1 MSYKWKL
8 QPLTPQTKEA
18 AKALTDKIGVNPILG
33 PILLRRGI
41 YTERDAKKF
50 FHPQLTDLLDPFM
63 MKDMDKAVDR
73 LNTAIGMKEKIM
85 VYGDYDVDGCTAVTL
100 VYKFL
105 HGFYSDVTYYIPDRE
120 TDGYGISYRA
130 IDRAI
135 SLGVKVVIILD
146 CGIKAIEEIRYAQD
160 RGIDFIVCD
169 HHVPDDELPPAY
181 AILDPKR
188 LDETYPYHDLS
199 GCGIGFKLMQGF
211 AQNNGI
217 EFSRL
222 HPLLELCAVSIA
234 ADLVPILGENRILAY
249 HGLRQLNA
257 NPSVG
262 MQAIIQTCGLT
273 GKEIGMSDITFR
285 IGPRINASGRI
296 QNGSE
301 TIDLLIE
308 RNLDEAIAKANK
320 INAYNE
326 ARKDIDK
333 QMTEEANAIVDKIK
347 NLDNRR
353 SIVVYSKEWHK
364 GVIGIVAS
372 RLTELYY
379 RPTVV
384 LALDDDGNLTGSAR
398 SVAGFDIYAG
408 IESCKD
414 LLQNFGGHTYAVG
427 LTLKEENI
435 KEFIRRFEEYV
446 ETHIREEQTTATLH
460 IDQELEFS
468 QVTVDL
474 FHDLK
479 KLRPFGPENPEPL
492 FCTRNVYDYG
502 TSKVVGRGQK
512 HIKLELVDN
521 KSNNILSGIAFG
533 QSAHARFIKSKRAF
547 NICYSITENIYKHGE
562 IQLQIED
569 IQPVVSELSAPNPE
583 KPANNIVTTTSAIK
597 QPANSIVTTTSAI
610 KQSANSID
618 KPANHIEQPASNTDN
633 SLSGSRNPATKKA

>member
-8 QPLTPQTKEA
+8 QPITPQTQEA
-18 AKALTDKIGVNPILG
+18 AKRLTEEIGVSPILG
-33 PILLRRGI
+33 PILLRRGV
-41 YTERDAKKF
+41 TTAREAKRF
-50 FHPQLTDLLDPFM
+50 FRPQLTDLLDPFE
-63 MKDMDKAVDR
+63 MKDMDRAVDR
-73 LNTAIGMKEKIM
+73 INRAIGMKEKIL

-105 HGFYSDVTYYIPDRE
+105 HEFYSKISYYIPDRYE
-120 TDGYGISYRA
+120 DGYGISFKA

-135 SLGVKVVIILD
+135 SLGVKVIIILD
-146 CGIKAIEEIRYAQD
+146 CGIKAIEEIRYAKEH
-160 RGIDFIVCD
+160 GIDFIVCD

-181 AILDPKR
+181 AVLDPKR
-188 LDETYPYHDLS
+188 KDETYPYHDLS
-199 GCGIGFKLMQGF
+199 GCGIGFKLMQAF

-222 HPLLELCAVSIA
+222 TPLLELCAVSIA

-262 MQAIIQTCGLT
+262 LQAIIQTCGLS
-273 GKEIGMSDITFR
+273 GKEIGINDIIFR

-296 QNGSE
+296 QNGGE
-301 TIDLLIE
+301 TIELLIE
-308 RNLDEAIAKANK
+308 RNLDEAIAKANT
-320 INAYNE
+320 INNYNE

-333 QMTEEANAIVDKIK
+333 QMTEEANAIVDKIT

-353 SIVVYSKEWHK
+353 SIVVYNREWHK

-384 LALDDDGNLTGSAR
+384 LALDEQGTLTGSAR
-398 SVAGFDIYAG
+398 SVAGFDIYSG

-427 LTLKEENI
+427 LTLREENI
-435 KEFIRRFEEYV
+435 KEFIRRFEAYV
-446 ETHIREEQTTATLH
+446 ESHIRDDQTEATLT
-460 IDQELEFS
+460 IDAELDFS
-468 QVTVDL
+468 QVTTA
-474 FHDLK
+474 FYNDLK
-479 KLRPFGPENPEPL
+479 RLRPFGPDNPEPI
-492 FCTRNVYDYG
+492 FCTNNVYDYG
-502 TSKVVGRGQK
+502 TSKVVGRGQE

-533 QSAHARFIKSKRAF
+533 QSSHARFIKTKRAF
-547 NICYSITENIYKHGE
+547 NICYTIAENTYKHGE

-569 IQPVVSELSAPNPE
+569 IQP
-583 KPANNIVTTTSAIK
+583 
-597 QPANSIVTTTSAI
+597 
-610 KQSANSID
+610 
-618 KPANHIEQPASNTDN
+618 
-633 SLSGSRNPATKKA
+633 ATPD

>member
-8 QPLTPQTKEA
+8 QPLTPQIKEA

-33 PILLRRGI
+33 PILLRRGVR
-41 YTERDAKKF
+41 TERDAKKF
-50 FHPQLTDLLDPFM
+50 FRPQLTDLLDPFL
-63 MKDMDKAVDR
+63 MKDMDKAVNR
-73 LNTAIGMKEKIM
+73 LNAAIGMKEKIM

-105 HGFYSDVTYYIPDRE
+105 HEFYSDVTYYIPDRE
-120 TDGYGISYRA
+120 IDGYGISYRA

-146 CGIKAIEEIRYAQD
+146 CGIKAIEEIRYAQE

-169 HHVPDDELPPAY
+169 HHVPDDNLPPAY

-188 LDETYPYHDLS
+188 NDETYPYHDLS

-222 HPLLELCAVSIA
+222 HSLLELCAVSIA

-262 MQAIIQTCGLT
+262 MQAIIQTCGLSD
-273 GKEIGMSDITFR
+273 KEIGMSDITFR

-384 LALDDDGNLTGSAR
+384 LALGDDGNLTGSAR
-398 SVAGFDIYAG
+398 SVAGFDIYSG

-427 LTLKEENI
+427 LSLKEENI
-435 KEFIRRFEEYV
+435 KEFIRRFEQYV
-446 ETHIREEQTTATLH
+446 ETHIREEQTTATLN
-460 IDQELEFS
+460 IDAELDFS
-468 QVTVDL
+468 QVNVNL
-474 FHDLK
+474 FNDLK

-569 IQPVVSELSAPNPE
+569 IKPVVSEQTAQDKGKPAQDKGKPTQDKDKAAPNSGKAIPDNNKAAQDCGKIAPDSA
-583 KPANNIVTTTSAIK
+583 KPA
-597 QPANSIVTTTSAI
+597 PNSE
-610 KQSANSID
+610 K
-618 KPANHIEQPASNTDN
+618 
-633 SLSGSRNPATKKA
+633 